1 MRFFD
6 FSAMLRPA
14 PKVTVP
20 AAMSAAAGSM
30 RLALE
35 SPSEDAKPRTLI
47 SALGERSPNVGE
59 MLESVALA
67 CRAIGE
73 FPVAIMSEL
82 RPELISVATMPIEF
96 LPTRDYL
103 PVAAHEYDR
112 YVRRRWSLIIGKWE
126 ASKQIE
132 LGLGFDAFL
141 AAELRKPSMASCRTD
156 AIDGYTRDSEA

>member
-6 FSAMLRPA
+6 LSAMLRP

-20 AAMSAAAGSM
+20 AVMPAAAGSI

-35 SPSEDAKPRTLI
+35 SQSEDAKPRTLI
-47 SALGERSPNVGE
+47 SVLGELSPNVGE

-67 CRAIGE
+67 CRVTGE

-103 PVAAHEYDR
+103 PVEAHEYDR
-112 YVRRRWSLIIGKWE
+112 HVRRRWSLIIGKWE

-132 LGLGFDAFL
+132 LGLGFEAFL
-141 AAELRKPSMASCRTD
+141 AAELRKPSVSSCRAD
-156 AIDGYTRDSEA
+156 AIVGYTLASEA